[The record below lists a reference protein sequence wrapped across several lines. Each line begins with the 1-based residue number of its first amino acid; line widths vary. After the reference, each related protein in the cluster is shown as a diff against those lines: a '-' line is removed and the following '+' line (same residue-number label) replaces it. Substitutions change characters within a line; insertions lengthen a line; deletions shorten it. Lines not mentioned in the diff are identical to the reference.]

1 MTSRE
6 RKELDL
12 LPLYVGGELDDRER
26 AEVEQA
32 IASDPEV
39 AAEARRY
46 EQAFDD
52 LQVVRETRPDFEVD
66 DDVWEG
72 VRAQLFETPPM
83 ADLGDRGTR
92 RSPRIRRVFWM
103 RFGSVAALLMV
114 SFLFGFSMR
123 DFGWWQ
129 TQPEATTPGAEPL
142 AEHRESIPASA
153 LDSDL
158 FRVDGDVR
166 LQEIDPGFRR
176 SAPLEIHRVSSDGYD
191 F

>member
-26 AEVEQA
+26 AEVEAA
-32 IASDPEV
+32 IAADPEV

-72 VRAQLFETPPM
+72 VRAQLFETPPI
-83 ADLGDRGTR
+83 AELDAGR
-92 RSPRIRRVFWM
+92 RAPRVRRVFWM
-103 RFGSVAALLMV
+103 RLGSVAALLLV
-114 SFLFGFSMR
+114 SFMFGFSMR
-123 DFGWWQ
+123 DFGWWE
-129 TQPEATTPGAEPL
+129 TQPAGATPGAEPL
-142 AEHRESIPASA
+142 AENRESIPASE
-153 LDSDL
+153 LESDL

-176 SAPLEIHRVSSDGYD
+176 AAPLEIHRVSSDGYD